1 MKKVILFPC
10 PQKDANYRV
19 ARQVIFRL
27 RSKGAKVYVDR
38 KYEDLIWDEVETYT
52 ATPPADADLCVVLGG
67 DGSFLDATPFPIEK
81 GIPMVGINL
90 GRIGFLSVIEP
101 DKLSLL
107 DKLFGKKKITVEKR
121 ILLEVTIRKDNGEE
135 KHFDRL
141 AVNEVAF
148 TRQGASG
155 VAEFSMQDEHGNCIF
170 YFADGMI
177 LSTPTGSSAYSLS
190 AGGPLIDNEVEAI
203 CATPICAHS
212 FFNRPILFGPRST
225 ITLRNN
231 SERAIAMDLSVDGRV
246 LDALAPGEEA
256 EVRVAEKRLLTVEYP
271 NSGMLNTLRRK
282 MEAAELKKNT

>member
-1 MKKVILFPC
+1 MKKVILIPC
-10 PQKDANYRV
+10 PQKDENYRV
-19 ARQVIFRL
+19 ARQVISRL
-27 RSKGAKVYVDR
+27 HSKGAKVYVDR
-38 KYEDLIWDEVETYT
+38 KYEELIWDEVETYT
-52 ATPPADADLCVVLGG
+52 TPPTDADLCVVLGG
-67 DGSFLDATPFPIEK
+67 DGSFLDASPLAIQHQ
-81 GIPMVGINL
+81 IPMVGINL

-107 DKLFGKKKITVEKR
+107 DKIFLKKKVTVEQR
-121 ILLEVTIRKDNGEE
+121 ILLEVLIRKNNGKE
-135 KHFDRL
+135 KLFDRL
-141 AVNEVAF
+141 AVNEIAF
-148 TRQGASG
+148 TRQGATG
-155 VAEFSMQDEHGNCIF
+155 IAEFSLQDEHGNSIF

-190 AGGPLIDNEVEAI
+190 AGGPLIANEVEAI

-212 FFNRPILFGPRST
+212 FFNRPILFGPGAV

-231 SERAIAMDLSVDGRV
+231 SERNIALDLSLDGRV
-246 LDALAPGEEA
+246 LDTLAPGEEA